1 MHVSCVHATDPI
13 GDPIA
18 FSYTFTID
26 CTHVPVAR
34 KCADYTERSKHPR
47 LLSTMLRA
55 LKQVLML
62 SFHVCR
68 YASCRPSCPTPDCSE
83 PGRKCVRS
91 AASHPNITCIV
102 AGKFDRKI
110 REVSGQLVA

>member
-26 CTHVPVAR
+26 CTHVPVGR

-55 LKQVLML
+55 LKQVLMP

-68 YASCRPSCPTPDCSE
+68 YAPYRPSCPTPD
-83 PGRKCVRS
+83 
-91 AASHPNITCIV
+91 
-102 AGKFDRKI
+102 
-110 REVSGQLVA
+110 